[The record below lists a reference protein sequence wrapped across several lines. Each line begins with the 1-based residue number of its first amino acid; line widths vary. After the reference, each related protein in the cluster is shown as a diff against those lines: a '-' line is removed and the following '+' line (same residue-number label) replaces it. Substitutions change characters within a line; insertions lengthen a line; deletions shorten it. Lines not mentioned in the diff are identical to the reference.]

1 MGRGR
6 RQAVVWSALAFVALV
21 ARAQDQPRPAD
32 PGLGGGA
39 GALENQDPVAEKPK
53 APIDPSR
60 RYLFR
65 EMATLRRGVSE
76 TAIDPSAPQPKSDT
90 ASFPTYLVGFRETE
104 TETIENAQA
113 APVSTEVVRQA
124 RFLERIVKTNIAD
137 PRRAASLVRRFEV
150 ARVVPD
156 NLSKPGLPPLLDN
169 LQVLLLVRRLG
180 LREVVV
186 LTPDRSLYEHEY
198 GFIQNQLIMHDLATL
213 LPIAAVRVGQAFRI
227 DPGPASLLVNSEVQR
242 SALEGRLVEVEPAS
256 SPDQLST
263 AVFDIGGHVQIE
275 LGDMAVNARML
286 FKFNLP
292 QAQRP
297 GDDEVK
303 KEDEVGARTPSV
315 SVANCVGAITKISL
329 AQVVTERKEGAG
341 DRTLKRELI
350 MERRPPPQGASID
363 LPTEETKITL
373 TPANTYVTFIDP
385 DSRFAVRHPQDFQ
398 LDLKRMPETL
408 TLVRHRPAGPD
419 VLTLEF
425 HAGEVVKPETVF
437 PALFNEFADRGI
449 EVTPGPVE
457 TLPAAEWPN
466 RTVHRTAARAEVKNT
481 RNGRIGTITIDGYVV
496 QFTRNAS
503 LVVQSMTMVDPQ
515 APMQEQFEE
524 ILKTFTLDPTGAPIG
539 PAADPAAAPATTPD
553 PAKPPATTPG
563 P

>member
-1 MGRGR
+1 
-6 RQAVVWSALAFVALV
+6 
-21 ARAQDQPRPAD
+21 
-32 PGLGGGA
+32 
-39 GALENQDPVAEKPK
+39 
-53 APIDPSR
+53 
-60 RYLFR
+60 
-65 EMATLRRGVSE
+65 
-76 TAIDPSAPQPKSDT
+76 
-90 ASFPTYLVGFRETE
+90 
-104 TETIENAQA
+104 
-113 APVSTEVVRQA
+113 
-124 RFLERIVKTNIAD
+124 
-137 PRRAASLVRRFEV
+137 VRRFEV

-373 TPANTYVTFIDP
+373 TPANTYVT
-385 DSRFAVRHPQDFQ
+385 
-398 LDLKRMPETL
+398 
-408 TLVRHRPAGPD
+408 LVRHRPAGPD